1 MQSATKEKIL
11 EEAYRLIHK
20 NGFRSTSVEAIAN
33 AAGVKKANVFYYFP
47 TKEALGLELLERV
60 SSVALDEVLSPP
72 LAGESHP
79 TERLRDHLKFARTH
93 MEQASCEGGCP
104 LGNLALEMA
113 DVDET
118 FRMRLARFFE
128 QWQTMIEGVLKH
140 GMEAGVY
147 RATIDPRALAE
158 FIVSSMEGAILLAK
172 TTRRTE
178 ALENAEN
185 HLVTLLESCHA

>member
-1 MQSATKEKIL
+1 MQTDTKEKIL

-20 NGFRSTSVEAIAN
+20 NGFRSTSVDAIAK
-33 AAGVKKANVFYYFP
+33 ASGVKKANVFYYFP
-47 TKEALGLELLERV
+47 NKEALGLELLERV
-60 SSVALDEVLSPP
+60 STLALEQVLSPP

-79 TERLRDHLKFARTH
+79 TERIREHLKFARTH
-93 MEQASCEGGCP
+93 MEQAACEGGCP

-118 FRMRLARFFE
+118 FRKRLARFFE
-128 QWQTMIEGVLKH
+128 EWQTMLEGVLRR
-140 GMEAGVY
+140 GVEAGVY
-147 RATIDPRALAE
+147 RNTMDPQNLAE
-158 FIVSSMEGAILLAK
+158 FIVSSIEGAILMAK

-185 HLVTLLESCHA
+185 QLMALLESYHA